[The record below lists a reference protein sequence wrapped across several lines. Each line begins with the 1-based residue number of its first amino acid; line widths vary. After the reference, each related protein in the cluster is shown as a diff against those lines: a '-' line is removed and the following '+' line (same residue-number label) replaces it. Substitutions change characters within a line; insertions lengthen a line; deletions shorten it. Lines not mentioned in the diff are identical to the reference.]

1 MVEDESGNENKN
13 DINDTVAAFNLAN
26 LAAFG
31 EQEPDMAQNVDSNMK
46 KNLKQSSSKKSEIN
60 PYMYKG
66 KSKHPNWFN
75 MNVVYD
81 LRDAARAARI
91 RQREKELA
99 EERERRRIIEEKRA
113 EFNLGIRENTGKL
126 TLADLKKLN
135 SVYKRDY
142 IKMVVEEDDQVKE
155 HLHVVDEKVQDNQTI
170 L

>member
-1 MVEDESGNENKN
+1 
-13 DINDTVAAFNLAN
+13 
-26 LAAFG
+26 
-31 EQEPDMAQNVDSNMK
+31 
-46 KNLKQSSSKKSEIN
+46 
-60 PYMYKG
+60 MYKG
-66 KSKHPNWFN
+66 KSKHPNWLN

-81 LRDAARAARI
+81 QRDAARAARI

-99 EERERRRIIEEKRA
+99 AERERKRIIEEKRA
-113 EFNLGIRENTGKL
+113 EFNLGIREDKGKL

-155 HLHVVDEKVQDNQTI
+155 HLVSVDEKVGDNQTI

>member
-13 DINDTVAAFNLAN
+13 DINDTVAAFN